1 MRLRAIGISQRELAE
16 MLGVSINT
24 VSRQFRGEWAM
35 PGYVGAFMTALEM
48 MDSQQRSLLMERLRP
63 FADHRPE

>member
-24 VSRQFRGEWAM
+24 VSRQFRGEWDM

-48 MDSQQRSLLMERLRP
+48 MDSAQRSALMKRLCHLDIQESR
-63 FADHRPE
+63 